1 MNITE
6 LKAKYPKTK
15 ARHDPLATCTRC
27 DGTGETAG
35 RMLPS
40 GQTYMPP
47 GACIC
52 TFVDHD
58 VLPVANASLATAVSS
73 LANIMVSEPSPKA
86 PSKDGARANL

>member
-1 MNITE
+1 MSITE

-15 ARHDPLATCTRC
+15 ARHDPLATCKRC

-40 GQTYMPP
+40 GKTYMPP
-47 GACIC
+47 GPCIC

-58 VLPVANASLATAVSS
+58 VLPVAMASITTAVSA
-73 LANIMVSEPSPKA
+73 LPNKAGNRNSPE
-86 PSKDGARANL
+86 